1 MAEAGSLK
9 KGSGGLGYY
18 VLPPSPNEDQ
28 ISQLAS
34 NQIAYK
40 KAKIKAGG
48 NAEIEMKN
56 KVDDTVTLGT
66 ISKLDDI
73 ATEETVLTVPDSV
86 KKSATD
92 STSSLPTLPLMFQ
105 QSTQLKSQITPLK
118 DVGKSYVRG
127 WAAVMGFIYPNGLYE
142 HFTGAKKG
150 YMWNVFPVVP
160 RTLEGYA
167 TVYCY
172 FNRTNMDFDGVP
184 GDFNAGYNRYVDSYD
199 YMVTMK
205 KPPESSE
212 KVSGNAD
219 YQNRLND
226 PELKYNEVW

>member
-1 MAEAGSLK
+1 MEKA
-9 KGSGGLGYY
+9 SG
-18 VLPPSPNEDQ
+18 
-28 ISQLAS
+28 
-34 NQIAYK
+34 
-40 KAKIKAGG
+40 KI
-48 NAEIEMKN
+48 EE
-56 KVDDTVTLGT
+56 
-66 ISKLDDI
+66 LDGV

-118 DVGKSYVRG
+118 DAGKSYVRG

-142 HFTGAKKG
+142 HFTGAESG

-172 FNRTNMDFDGVP
+172 FNRTNMDFDGEQ
-184 GDFNAGYNRYVDSYD
+184 GDFNTGYNRYVDSYD

-205 KPPESSE
+205 NPPESSK

-226 PELKYNEVW
+226 PELKYNDVW